1 MASSDRPGVISLV
14 IIVVWIQAAIAA
26 VLGLTQLILRDD
38 ADFQARV
45 GQDADQLLT
54 SAIIELVLA
63 AVLILVALGLGR
75 GSRSVRTLVAVV
87 MSARIAYSIFVM
99 ISQTGGAVAAAAVT
113 IGISMFVLW
122 ALYDSE
128 DASAYSAL

>member
-128 DASAYSAL
+128 DASAYFAL